1 MTAFNSANHISGPA
15 IITYN
20 SGTWYTE
27 GDILVDVGQA
37 EWDVKTSIF
46 GTIDRRI
53 GSLPV
58 ADVSFTPSGMVTTG
72 IVGKAF
78 PYTLNS
84 IGKSIFSAADL
95 PLVIWTLAGE
105 KFTFA
110 KAGVTQSPGLFLS
123 AVKNAFTGN
132 MQFMCIHKTNTDPTT
147 ADSFM
152 KVEAAAFTD
161 VSFDQTKVLSPGFT
175 AAFGTTPFDAMESLD
190 GFKIELPMSV
200 ARKSVDRFG
209 VIDAY
214 LTSLGP
220 ATCSF
225 TPAGMTE
232 ANFQT
237 LMAVE
242 AACKLPGVSGSSGST
257 NLVITGTGLSVTLP
271 NAGIV
276 SSKLGFGI
284 DKERCGEV
292 MFHNRAVFTAGVPGS
307 LLTITV
313 S

>member
-1 MTAFNSANHISGPA
+1 MTAFNSAHHISGPA
-15 IITYN
+15 IVTFH
-20 SGTWYTE
+20 SGSWYTE
-27 GDILVDVGQA
+27 GDITVDVVQD
-37 EWDVKTSIF
+37 EWDVNTSIF
-46 GTIDRRI
+46 GTIDKRI
-53 GSLPV
+53 KSLPV
-58 ADVSFTPSGMVTTG
+58 AVVSFQPSGMVTTG

-84 IGKSIFSAADL
+84 IGKSIFGAADL

-110 KAGVTQSPGLFLS
+110 KAGQISSPDLNLS
-123 AVKNAFTGN
+123 AVGTAFSGN
-132 MQFMCIHKTNTDPTT
+132 VQFLCIHKTNTDPTT
-147 ADSFM
+147 ANSFM
-152 KVEAAAFTD
+152 KVEAAAFTE
-161 VSFDQTKVLSPGFT
+161 VSFDQTKVLSPGYT
-175 AAFGTTPFDAMESLD
+175 AAFGAAPFDAMESLN
-190 GFKIELPMSV
+190 GFKVSLPMNVS
-200 ARKSVDRFG
+200 RKSVDRFG

-220 ATCSF
+220 ATCNF

-257 NLVITGTGLSVTLP
+257 NLVITGTGLTVTLP
-271 NAGIV
+271 NSGIV
-276 SSKLGFGI
+276 SSKLGFGT

-307 LLTITV
+307 LLTIAV